1 METNGT
7 RKKKKSSRFRG
18 NGSTQHRLLQ
28 RFNYYASRRVRE
40 FYRPQE
46 RRKSA
51 NTSPGMNL
59 TGGVRFDLFVPTR
72 ERNDVS
78 IFPLSITAAK
88 ATWVGL
94 GGRLGATLFEKL
106 EYRTFP
112 YPNRFVLSLAHR
124 SSMCEMLRHCAT
136 RETDKFPVSL
146 ISSTN
151 LPRADLFDLIPKS
164 YTGRFTNRFIR
175 HLRLHFRRIIVP

>member
-72 ERNDVS
+72 VTTYLFSLYLLPPLKQRGWDWEEGWERRYSKNWNIERSLIQIVLS
-78 IFPLSITAAK
+78 FPSRIAAVCARCYATAQQ
-88 ATWVGL
+88 
-94 GGRLGATLFEKL
+94 GGRT
-106 EYRTFP
+106 
-112 YPNRFVLSLAHR
+112 S
-124 SSMCEMLRHCAT
+124 
-136 RETDKFPVSL
+136 
-146 ISSTN
+146 
-151 LPRADLFDLIPKS
+151 
-164 YTGRFTNRFIR
+164 
-175 HLRLHFRRIIVP
+175 FR

>member
-59 TGGVRFDLFVPTR
+59 TGGLRFDLFVPTR

-78 IFPLSITAAK
+78 MFPFYLLPPLKQRGWDWERRYSKNWNIERSLIRIVLSFPSRIAAVCARCYATAQQ
-88 ATWVGL
+88 
-94 GGRLGATLFEKL
+94 GGRT
-106 EYRTFP
+106 
-112 YPNRFVLSLAHR
+112 S
-124 SSMCEMLRHCAT
+124 
-136 RETDKFPVSL
+136 
-146 ISSTN
+146 
-151 LPRADLFDLIPKS
+151 
-164 YTGRFTNRFIR
+164 
-175 HLRLHFRRIIVP
+175 FR